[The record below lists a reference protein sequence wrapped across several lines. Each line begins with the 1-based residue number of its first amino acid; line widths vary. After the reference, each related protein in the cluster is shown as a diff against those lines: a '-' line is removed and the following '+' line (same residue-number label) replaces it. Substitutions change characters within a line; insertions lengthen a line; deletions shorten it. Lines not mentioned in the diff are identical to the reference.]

1 MADFRILH
9 RYATSLLETSLE
21 KNNLEVVT
29 TDLKLLVQ
37 TLEQSRELQS
47 MLDSPVVRPEIKLN
61 ILKENIKKKC

>member
-29 TDLKLLVQ
+29 SDIQLLVE
-37 TLEQSRELQS
+37 TLRAKQRVE
-47 MLDSPVVRPEIKLN
+47 
-61 ILKENIKKKC
+61 ENAP